1 MQRIVTIF
9 SNRTNS
15 VTTNSVTA
23 TASTSGHLH
32 SLGRFWRNGNR
43 SLLLMCLCI
52 LTCVLGIL
60 TSVAEVYA
68 QREQLGIRY
77 ELFGSKPLG
86 KADNALLNNQSVSA
100 SQFSVNAGFRTVL
113 DEEGNW
119 LMINGLQYRYLNVN
133 FPLVGANNSVN
144 QVSKDFHLIFYDFFL
159 FRTFSDKFQGV
170 LVLRPGIFSDFQ
182 NIALNHFRLEAVG
195 FVDYF
200 ANDNLTL
207 GLGFAYQ
214 SSVFGRLINVPVAH
228 IVYNSGDF
236 LIDALLPS
244 RATFWYYPSKQWE
257 FGVDVWLNGSQYK
270 MGNRPA
276 GVDARAE
283 DFYFSNATIGPIV
296 RYNLFEKTYL
306 SLEAGYTIV
315 RRFSFGTQPSFKEEE
330 NGQRL
335 IPPFTLSE
343 NTWFARL
350 GVQIAY

>member
-1 MQRIVTIF
+1 MNRFDILCSSQF
-9 SNRTNS
+9 SDGAKDAS
-15 VTTNSVTA
+15 PLAQKAFVWILAAVCAILATTTPV
-23 TASTSGHLH
+23 
-32 SLGRFWRNGNR
+32 SL
-43 SLLLMCLCI
+43 
-52 LTCVLGIL
+52 
-60 TSVAEVYA
+60 YA
-68 QREQLGIRY
+68 QREQLGVRY
-77 ELFGSKPLG
+77 ELFGTKPLG
-86 KADNALLNNQSVSA
+86 KADNSLLNNQSVSA
-100 SQFSVNAGFRTVL
+100 SQFSVNAGFRSVL

-133 FPLVGANNSVN
+133 FPLPNGTGSVN
-144 QVSKDFHLIFYDFFL
+144 QVSKDFHLLFYDFFL
-159 FRTFSDKFQGV
+159 FRTLSDKFQAV
-170 LVLRPGIFSDFQ
+170 AVLRPGIYSDFQ
-182 NIALNHFRLEAVG
+182 NIALNHFRLEAIA

-257 FGVDVWLNGSQYK
+257 FGLDIWLNGSQYK
-270 MGNRPA
+270 MGSRPA
-276 GVDARAE
+276 GVDTRAE
-283 DFYFSNATIGPIV
+283 DFYFSNATAGPIV
-296 RYNLFEKTYL
+296 RYNLFEKMYL

-315 RRFSFGTQPSFKEEE
+315 RRFSFATEPSFKEET

-343 NTWFARL
+343 NTWFARV